1 MSSAA
6 DRFFDIPELLELTL
20 LDPGIIMPQ
29 LMSMLRISKTFQST
43 IAGSKKLQ
51 RKLGKLQLPAP
62 LNIDPNDYTVT
73 TVNRSTDL
81 MPIVEPWCFANH
93 GTSRKHGFVRIKESS
108 TPIKMVKMWWQ
119 THFHQPTDNIIN
131 VLHIENLGAW
141 GARDTIDPPRKEFK
155 DETKSWSKK
164 TPLLPPAYFDML
176 LTDTKVAFVV
186 RFAYRTK
193 PDDGESNYTQ
203 CSHFMSFPA
212 GATLKQV
219 LNGFTKFVGAE
230 YRKDCKRHGNG
241 KSLSYGEFSEQDQYF

>member
-1 MSSAA
+1 MV
-6 DRFFDIPELLELTL
+6 ELTL
-20 LDPGIIMPQ
+20 LDPSIIMPQ
-29 LMSMLRISKTFQST
+29 LMSMSRISKTFQST

-62 LNIDPNDYTVT
+62 LDVDPNDYTVT

-81 MPIVEPWCFANH
+81 IPIVESWCFASH
-93 GTSRKHGFVRIKESS
+93 GTSRKHGFARIKESS

-141 GARDTIDPPRKEFK
+141 GARDAMDPPRQDFK
-155 DETKSWSKK
+155 DETKECSKK
-164 TPLLPPAYFDML
+164 TPVLPPAYFDML

-186 RFAYRTK
+186 RFTYCIK
-193 PDDGESNYTQ
+193 PVDEEETYTQ
-203 CSHFMSFPA
+203 CSQFMAFPA

-219 LNGFTKFVGAE
+219 LDGFTKFVGAE
-230 YRKDCKRHGNG
+230 YRKDCKRHGDG
-241 KSLSYGEFSEQDQYF
+241 KRLGYGEFSEQDQYF